1 MRNLKFNLN
10 PLEDTKGQKLTRN
23 RNFEELFKEN
33 HNDFVNF
40 PCHSYLPMPLPSD
53 VSFSDSVEASVEAT
67 VTVVAGVVVTSFVTF
82 VSMVTF
88 VPF

>member
-23 RNFEELFKEN
+23 RNSEELFREKII
-33 HNDFVNF
+33 VNF
-40 PCHSYLPMPLPSD
+40 PCLSYLPIPLPSD
-53 VSFSDSVEASVEAT
+53 VSFSDSVGASVDAT
-67 VTVVAGVVVTSFVTF
+67 VTVATGADVTLLVTF
-82 VSMVTF
+82 VSVVTF

>member
-23 RNFEELFKEN
+23 RNFEELFREKII
-33 HNDFVNF
+33 VNF
-40 PCHSYLPMPLPSD
+40 PCLSYLPMPLPSD
-53 VSFSDSVEASVEAT
+53 VSFSDSVEASDDAT
-67 VTVVAGVVVTSFVTF
+67 VTVVTGVVVTSFVTF
-82 VSMVTF
+82 VPVVTF